1 MKLVVHFK
9 DKRVWTFSLDNWEYL
24 AEPSWLVLRQKR
36 YYRAIF
42 IPSESI
48 DFCELREAEKEE
60 EQEKKAQQR

>member
-9 DKRVWTFSLDNWEYL
+9 DKRVWTFSLDNWEYW

-36 YYRAIF
+36 YYRGLL

-48 DFCELREAEKEE
+48 DFCEVREAEKEE
-60 EQEKKAQQR
+60 EQKKREQSK